1 VSYEYGNEHAVST
14 ECEGLPGWLINYLI
28 LQHDY
33 AMKIQSN
40 RLITIHYERHATGN
54 GKSETHTDS
63 LVGTNDEEDFD
74 VHKNV
79 P

>member
-1 VSYEYGNEHAVST
+1 
-14 ECEGLPGWLINYLI
+14 
-28 LQHDY
+28 
-33 AMKIQSN
+33 MKIQSN
-40 RLITIHYERHATGN
+40 RLIANNYERHATGN

-63 LVGTNDEEDFD
+63 LVGTTDEVDFD